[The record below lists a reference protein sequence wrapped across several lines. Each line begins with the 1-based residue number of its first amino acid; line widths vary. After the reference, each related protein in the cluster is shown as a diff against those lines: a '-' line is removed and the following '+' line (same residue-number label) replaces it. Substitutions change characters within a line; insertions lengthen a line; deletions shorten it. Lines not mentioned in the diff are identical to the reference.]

1 MDRSEKFNK
10 VFNAFIL
17 IGMAVVTVLVLAV
30 KLRDAEDGRA
40 LLVIAALG
48 SLAGVLATVL
58 SANGRIL
65 NFLFGLIDVTIY
77 GAMCLTGAKYGNAA
91 LHLLYF
97 LPMQAVGFVQ
107 WKKRGAG
114 EHARVRARRLDGR
127 GWLIAGSIFLAGSVA
142 AYFILSALDK
152 TEAAGV
158 VRWLVLTDAL
168 SMMCNVLGQWLLST
182 AYMEQWI
189 FWIGVNVASV
199 AMWVLTLRQSPDSS
213 YALIYVVKYSFYLL
227 NSLNGLRIWMALS
240 RPDADTRG

>member
-10 VFNAFIL
+10 IFNAFIL

-158 VRWLVLTDAL
+158 VRC
-168 SMMCNVLGQWLLST
+168 MEGWLLNTQTDMLIRLMPTPFFVSMGCRLLLAVLAVT
-182 AYMEQWI
+182 AVCCTSAVIVRKLNEEEDIMEETSACEAVQ
-189 FWIGVNVASV
+189 
-199 AMWVLTLRQSPDSS
+199 
-213 YALIYVVKYSFYLL
+213 
-227 NSLNGLRIWMALS
+227 
-240 RPDADTRG
+240 DAE